1 MPAEASW
8 PFSASS
14 SACTLTRVLMRGEA
28 NASVRPSAKIF
39 RLSVVIRIS
48 RPGKNVT
55 HQWPDSSSIL
65 PSDSMLPQV
74 GVFTE
79 VMPAPMNDSDASK
92 TIASATSTVAKTMIG
107 AAQLRATCLPRIHQ
121 VRAPTT
127 LDAET

>member
-1 MPAEASW
+1 
-8 PFSASS
+8 
-14 SACTLTRVLMRGEA
+14 
-28 NASVRPSAKIF
+28 
-39 RLSVVIRIS
+39 
-48 RPGKNVT
+48 
-55 HQWPDSSSIL
+55 
-65 PSDSMLPQV
+65 MLPQV

-107 AAQLRATCLPRIHQ
+107 AAQLRATCLPRIHH